1 MKRLLFSIILTAVF
15 AVAALAQ
22 PSVDISAGAITN
34 TPAGAQE
41 FFYGIGGGFKFNKL
55 YLGLDVFGDPSKA
68 NPKLMTRGRAFATY
82 NLFGYEGWTF
92 SAGAGGGKTGNE
104 AIGFGQVNADFK
116 RFSAFGRYGNQEFIE
131 AEGFYAVIDS
141 ERFRFGPFYRF
152 SGVDV
157 QGAAWRLHQTGVR
170 ITLR

>member
-116 RFSAFGRYGNQEFIE
+116 RFSAFGGSSSVRTSTSRLVE
-131 AEGFYAVIDS
+131 ADFALFPRATFSSATVS
-141 ERFRFGPFYRF
+141 YRKK
-152 SGVDV
+152 
-157 QGAAWRLHQTGVR
+157 A
-170 ITLR
+170 